1 MAKKISGSVGKGGKN
16 KPVDTSGE
24 ATLND
29 RVDDLTGN
37 PLPSQVLQ
45 INAPASS
52 NSEYVVAAF
61 PIGDEF
67 AYDPI
72 EFGPATSLDFTLD
85 VLAEDVTGTSHVDI
99 TLAVLQND
107 FFVAPPNPSTPLVDG
122 SEGGWIR
129 LAHGGFEARDFE
141 SVNGDGSVPD
151 FAAPFQFAYAF
162 HANYS
167 TTALSVD
174 LRLDNMEATVNTV
187 PEPCTGV
194 FVAIALGASVLWRNL
209 WHEDEK

>member
-16 KPVDTSGE
+16 KPIDTSGQ
-24 ATLND
+24 ATLAD
-29 RVDDLTGN
+29 GVDDLAGN
-37 PLPSQVLQ
+37 PPPSHVLQ

-52 NSEYVVAAF
+52 STEHVVAAF

-72 EFGPATSLDFTLD
+72 EFGPATSLEFSLD
-85 VLAEDVTGTSHVDI
+85 VLAEAVIGTSHVDV
-99 TLAVLQND
+99 TLAVLQDD
-107 FFVAPPNPSTPLVDG
+107 FFIAPPNPSTPFVNG
-122 SEGGWIR
+122 SEGGWTR
-129 LAHGGFEARDFE
+129 LSHSGFEARDFV

-162 HANYS
+162 HSDYS

-194 FVAIALGASVLWRNL
+194 FVAMALGASVLWRHF
-209 WHEDEK
+209 WHEDER